1 MKTRLVDSL
10 RLAVA
15 ALVIAVAAPVVVL
28 AGPDEGQ
35 TEDILYMAD
44 GRELHGQIL
53 REDTREVHFQL
64 IDKALGLKTS
74 MTFPLSAIARIER
87 DVPVAAEPVADV
99 RRARP
104 SSTPTE
110 DEPAARYGR
119 SRPANDNLDLPA
131 LYVVPMRGQ
140 MGTDIHKQIYEEV
153 IEDIKLVEPDVVI
166 FELDSKD
173 SPDLMIPEIEDPRD
187 SRGFLML
194 DEYRELVSMFQDELP
209 DTRQV
214 MWIKDSFGFSSLI
227 ALSWGELYM
236 APEARLAG
244 LRGVI
249 DTTGADK
256 WSDPDVRAKMSAAIG
271 AFVKAHLEY
280 GGYDMELADAMLWPE
295 TLLSATFKGRE
306 VVWWPNLEGEIILDD
321 DEEST
326 GWFRSKVAED
336 LLVSDGTVENL
347 DDLAFLLGYREYREV
362 GEQGQKAVEDY
373 VERWRKVFDQTREW
387 YLDYQQH
394 QGWAGGDETL
404 QWLGRAMRD
413 LEQIIKA
420 MERYRA
426 VEIRWQRD
434 FGMSKFALEI
444 QVEQMKEQIRA
455 LKRGRGATFGG
466 GGGGGGLGGGE
477 RR

>member
-1 MKTRLVDSL
+1 MNTRLMDSL

-15 ALVIAVAAPVVVL
+15 AVLVAVTVPVVVL

-53 REDTREVHFQL
+53 REDTREVVFQL
-64 IDKALGLKTS
+64 VDKALGLKTS
-74 MTFPLSAIARIER
+74 MTFPLSAIARIDR
-87 DVPVAAEPVADV
+87 DVPVAAEPVTDVHRARGPASRPADEEPTE
-99 RRARP
+99 RFGRARP
-104 SSTPTE
+104 T
-110 DEPAARYGR
+110 
-119 SRPANDNLDLPA
+119 NDNLDLPT

-140 MGTDIHKQIYEEV
+140 MGTDIHKSIYEEV
-153 IEDIKLVEPDVVI
+153 VEDIKQLEPDVVI

-173 SPDLMIPEIEDPRD
+173 FPDLMIPQVEDPRD
-187 SRGFLML
+187 SRGFLMFE
-194 DEYRELVSMFQDELP
+194 EYRELVNMFQDELA

-214 MWIKDSFGFSSLI
+214 MWVKDSVGFSSLI

-236 APEARLAG
+236 TPEARLAG
-244 LRGVI
+244 LRSVI

-336 LLVSDGTVENL
+336 LLVSDGTVENI

-362 GEQGQKAVEDY
+362 GEHGQGLVEDY
-373 VERWRKVFDQTREW
+373 VERWKKVFEQSREW
-387 YLDYQQH
+387 YLDYEQH

-404 QWLGRAMRD
+404 QWLGRAKRD

-434 FGMSKFALEI
+434 FGVTKFALEI

-455 LKRGRGATFGG
+455 LKQGRGATRGG
-466 GGGGGGLGGGE
+466 GAGGGGLGGG
-477 RR
+477 